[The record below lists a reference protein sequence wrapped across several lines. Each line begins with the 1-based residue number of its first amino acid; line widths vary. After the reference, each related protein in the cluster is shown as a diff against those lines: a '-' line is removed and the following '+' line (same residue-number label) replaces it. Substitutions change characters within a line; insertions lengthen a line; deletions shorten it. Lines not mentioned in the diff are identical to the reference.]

1 MSLMFSSFNGTG
13 AWGGCEGGTMVAVDW
28 TRAYA
33 KRGHDETIQRIMRR
47 LGSHRAGGSG
57 GVRAEQRAAVDD
69 LVARL
74 TASRHDPVGSK
85 ARSRASTSQTPDSLL
100 VARVG
105 EASTDRVQREQQI
118 NEMLGTQPP
127 SARTTML
134 SR

>member
-1 MSLMFSSFNGTG
+1 
-13 AWGGCEGGTMVAVDW
+13 MVVVDW

-33 KRGHDETIQRIMRR
+33 ERGHDETIQRIMRR
-47 LGSHRAGGSG
+47 LGSHRAGGG
-57 GVRAEQRAAVDD
+57 GGGMRAEQRAAVDD

-74 TASRHDPVGSK
+74 TASRHDAEGSK

-118 NEMLGTQPP
+118 NEMLGTQPR